1 MSHVMKVIQQLH
13 EKRIF
18 RPLDEQFARF
28 IEQQGGHESLVL
40 LAAILSAELGKGN
53 SCLNVY
59 DEKDVAN
66 DLSRVLGVSSE
77 LSELIKP
84 FHFTQN
90 FRELF
95 AQSTLVSLTGDD
107 PLPFVFDGQ
116 RLFLNRYWH
125 YELTVATKLSG
136 LSQPVSMPPKATRLL
151 RDTLN
156 QLFYRQYSFL
166 WQALQALPNDANN
179 EDRKTVVSDYL
190 NIVDYGPSQSP
201 LDWDAI
207 VSVVSTAAHVEDLKA
222 LDTLVPLQYTIDW
235 QKIAAAVAV
244 TRRFAVISG
253 GPGTGKTTTVT
264 KLLVALITQY
274 QQLGISP
281 IIKMVAPTGKAA
293 ARMTEQM
300 GKAVQALAL
309 SQEITHAIPQEAST
323 LHRLLG
329 AKRNSAEFKHNARN
343 PLHLDVLV
351 VDEASMVDL
360 PMMYKLLTALP
371 PSARLIL
378 LGDKD
383 QLASVDAGAVL
394 GDICSFHHQGY
405 SAEQRESLT
414 NLTGFNVTSEL
425 SETLATPSPVAD
437 SLCMLRKSYRFHA
450 ESGIGFLARGVNQG
464 DSRAVER
471 TWQRGFTDIS
481 HHSLNESQYQ
491 ELIKL
496 MVRSYQGY
504 LSAIHQQAT
513 TPSDL
518 SLATSALKQFGSS
531 RLLCAVRE
539 GDFGVTG
546 LNQRIQAA
554 LNHAQLIQHKDEL
567 WYHGRPIMIT
577 KNDPNLGLFNG
588 DIGICITETDETN
601 QSSRLKVYFE
611 LPDGSTRGVLPSR
624 VPQHETAY
632 AMTIHKSQGSE
643 FAHTVMVLPPEYTP
657 ILTRELV
664 YTGITRAAQQ
674 FTLFANTPILNKAI
688 HTTTER
694 ASGLVSKLKN

>member
-1 MSHVMKVIQQLH
+1 MSPVMTVIQKLS

-28 IEQQGGHESLVL
+28 IEQQGGHESLIL

-59 DEKDVAN
+59 DEKDATN
-66 DLSRVLGVSSE
+66 DLSRILGISAE
-77 LSELIKP
+77 LSGLIKP
-84 FHFTQN
+84 FYSTQN
-90 FRELF
+90 FRDLF
-95 AQSTLVSLTGDD
+95 AQSLLVSLTGND

-125 YELTVATKLSG
+125 YELTVANKLTG
-136 LSQPVSMPPKATRLL
+136 LSQPVSMPPKATGLL

-156 QLFYRQYSFL
+156 QLFCRQYQFL
-166 WQALQALPNDANN
+166 WQALQDLSDDAGNDVYKAL
-179 EDRKTVVSDYL
+179 VSEHL
-190 NIVDYGPSQSP
+190 NVTGHGSSQPP

-207 VSVVSTAAHVEDLKA
+207 VSVVSTATDRQSLEA
-222 LDTLVPLQYTIDW
+222 LDELIPLHYTIDW

-274 QQLGISP
+274 QQLGINP

-360 PMMYKLLTALP
+360 PMMHKLLTALP
-371 PSARLIL
+371 PAARLVL

-383 QLASVDAGAVL
+383 QLASVDAGSVL
-394 GDICSFHHQGY
+394 GDICSFHRQGY
-405 SAEQRESLT
+405 SAEQRESLAE
-414 NLTGFNVTSEL
+414 LTGFNLISEL
-425 SETLATPSPVAD
+425 PETIATSSPVAD

-471 TWQRGFTDIS
+471 TWQQGFTDIS
-481 HHSLNESQYQ
+481 HHSLSESQYH

-496 MVRSYQGY
+496 MVCSYQGY

-513 TPSDL
+513 TPNDL
-518 SLATSALKQFGSS
+518 SLATSVLKQFGSS

-546 LNQRIQAA
+546 LNQRIQSA
-554 LNHAQLIQHKDEL
+554 LNQAQLIQHKDQL
-567 WYHGRPIMIT
+567 WYHGRPVMIT
-577 KNDPNLGLFNG
+577 KNDPGLGLFNG
-588 DIGICITETDETN
+588 DIGICITEVDELN
-601 QSSRLKVYFE
+601 QSRRLKVYFE
-611 LPDGSTRGVLPSR
+611 LPDGTTRGVLPSR

-643 FAHTVMVLPPEYTP
+643 FAHTVMVNILPE
-657 ILTRELV
+657 
-664 YTGITRAAQQ
+664 
-674 FTLFANTPILNKAI
+674 
-688 HTTTER
+688 
-694 ASGLVSKLKN
+694 S